1 MNQVRRRSQSVVAL
15 VFLALASSGNFLDEV
30 FCWSP
35 QRKATAPSL
44 SLSPSPSDSTLGEQS
59 HKQISSL
66 LSRRSVLST
75 ATWSLV
81 LGEAAVLAGNPS
93 AADAAEEASFVY
105 TRKQTVLNKKDLNYQ
120 ISIPSSMNEG
130 SKPVKT
136 HLDEVNF
143 ASESVKRYQ
152 YGITVD
158 PVRIASLKEFGTP
171 EEVAARVVTAEINR
185 DGIFEVTL
193 LEDPYKTNPN
203 EGDAEAYILKYLMVG
218 KRGRKILTNKIVVS
232 PNQLLYVLTAQC
244 KEDDF
249 PAQEKEIKR
258 TVDSFSVF

>member
-1 MNQVRRRSQSVVAL
+1 M
-15 VFLALASSGNFLDEV
+15 
-30 FCWSP
+30 
-35 QRKATAPSL
+35 K
-44 SLSPSPSDSTLGEQS
+44 
-59 HKQISSL
+59 
-66 LSRRSVLST
+66 
-75 ATWSLV
+75 
-81 LGEAAVLAGNPS
+81 
-93 AADAAEEASFVY
+93 
-105 TRKQTVLNKKDLNYQ
+105 
-120 ISIPSSMNEG
+120 EG

-143 ASESVKRYQ
+143 VSESVKRYQ

-158 PVRIASLKEFGTP
+158 PVRISSLKEFGTP

-193 LEDPYKTNPN
+193 LENPYRTQPDD
-203 EGDAEAYILKYLMVG
+203 GDAEAYILKYLMVG

-249 PAQEKEIKR
+249 PAQEKEVER
-258 TVDSFSVF
+258 TVKSFQIF